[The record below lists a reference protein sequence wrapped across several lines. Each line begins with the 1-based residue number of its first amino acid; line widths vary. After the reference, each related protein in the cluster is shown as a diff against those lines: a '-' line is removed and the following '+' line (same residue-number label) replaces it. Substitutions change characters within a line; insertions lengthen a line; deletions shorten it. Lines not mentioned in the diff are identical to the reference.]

1 MKNVHIP
8 NGGKVCRNGSPQA
21 ARGEGLARTDV
32 GVKTESGGEGRG
44 RVRKINA
51 PRLQ

>member
-21 ARGEGLARTDV
+21 VRGEGLAGTDV
-32 GVKTESGGEGRG
+32 GVRTEEWGRRAG
-44 RVRKINA
+44 NS
-51 PRLQ
+51 